1 VFFEQKLTIFA
12 VMLYSKVQVTF
23 RCNEEFYEVLKKN
36 ADRQGLTVAAWVR
49 KYLIKNLSN
58 GTKKTTTPG

>member
-1 VFFEQKLTIFA
+1 
-12 VMLYSKVQVTF
+12 MLYSKVQVTF

-58 GTKKTTTPG
+58 GAKKTNTP